1 MEVGVFSKCIKEL
14 ILDHDEVGVPGFGVF
29 SAQLMPASFS
39 DHRTTINPPYREL
52 TFRKCD
58 VAPEEGTM
66 LYGFICDEMKVSA
79 DQADVELQWCLSRI
93 HSELDGNKI
102 CLLPGLGAMRST
114 FQSDYFFVSDDNLDI
129 FPDGF
134 GLEPVSIRATDEKP
148 AKARKEKRSARA
160 EKRSARKEMRSARK
174 RLRAERKEAG
184 ASDSV
189 ATRRRLPVLVRIL
202 LWLLAIAAIT
212 VGAILLVFPDGFA
225 GFGEFFSGV
234 MDHLLYPKEELQL
247 LGR

>member
-14 ILDHDEVGVPGFGVF
+14 ILDHDEVGVPGLGVF

-58 VAPEEGTM
+58 VTPEEGAM
-66 LYGFICDEMKVSA
+66 LNGFICSEMNVSPE
-79 DQADVELQWCLSRI
+79 QADVELKWCLSRI
-93 HSELDGNKI
+93 HSELEGNRT
-102 CLLPGLGAMRST
+102 CTLPGLGAMRST
-114 FQSDYFFVSDDNLDI
+114 SQSDYFFVSDDNLDI

-134 GLEPVSIRATDEKP
+134 GLEPVSIKAIDEQPARRKP
-148 AKARKEKRSARA
+148 S
-160 EKRSARKEMRSARK
+160 
-174 RLRAERKEAG
+174 RAERKAAKAARAAEANPT
-184 ASDSV
+184 V
-189 ATRRRLPVLVRIL
+189 KRRRLPVLVRIL
-202 LWLLAIAAIT
+202 LWLLAIAAIA

-225 GFGEFFSGV
+225 GFSEFFSGV
-234 MDHLLYPKEELQL
+234 MDHILYTKEELQL

>member
-14 ILDHDEVGVPGFGVF
+14 ILDHDEVGVPGLGVF

-52 TFRKCD
+52 TFRQCE
-58 VAPEEGTM
+58 VSPEEGAA
-66 LYGFICDEMKVSA
+66 LNSFICNEMHVSPE
-79 DQADVELQWCLSRI
+79 QADVELKWCLSRI
-93 HSELDGNKI
+93 HSELEGNHT
-102 CLLPGLGAMRST
+102 CTLPGLGAMRST
-114 FQSDYFFVSDDNLDI
+114 SQSDYFFVSDDNLDI

-134 GLEPVSIRATDEKP
+134 GLEPVSIRATDEK
-148 AKARKEKRSARA
+148 AAR
-160 EKRSARKEMRSARK
+160 RKPS
-174 RLRAERKEAG
+174 RAERKA
-184 ASDSV
+184 AK
-189 ATRRRLPVLVRIL
+189 ATRTAETSARHRRLPVLVRIL
-202 LWLLAIAAIT
+202 LWLLAIAAIA

-234 MDHLLYPKEELQL
+234 MDHLLYTKEELQL

>member
-14 ILDHDEVGVPGFGVF
+14 ILDHDEVGVPGLGVF

-52 TFRKCD
+52 TFRKCE
-58 VAPEEGTM
+58 VTPEEGAM
-66 LYGFICDEMKVSA
+66 LNDFICSEMHVSPE
-79 DQADVELQWCLSRI
+79 QADVELKWCLSRI
-93 HSELDGNKI
+93 HSELEGNHT
-102 CLLPGLGAMRST
+102 CTLPGLGAMRST
-114 FQSDYFFVSDDNLDI
+114 SQSDYFFVSDDNLDI

-134 GLEPVSIRATDEKP
+134 GLEPVSIRAIDEKP
-148 AKARKEKRSARA
+148 ARRKPTRA
-160 EKRSARKEMRSARK
+160 EKRSTR
-174 RLRAERKEAG
+174 RLSRAERKA
-184 ASDSV
+184 AK
-189 ATRRRLPVLVRIL
+189 ATRTAETSAKRRRLPVLVRIL
-202 LWLLAIAAIT
+202 LWLLAIAAIA

-234 MDHLLYPKEELQL
+234 MDHLLYTKEELQL

>member
-14 ILDHDEVGVPGFGVF
+14 ILDHDEVGVPGLGVF

-52 TFRKCD
+52 TFRQCE
-58 VAPEEGTM
+58 VSPEEGAM
-66 LYGFICDEMKVSA
+66 LNDFICSEMHVSPE
-79 DQADVELQWCLSRI
+79 QADVELKWCLSRI
-93 HSELDGNKI
+93 HSELEGNHT
-102 CLLPGLGAMRST
+102 CTLPGLGAMRST
-114 FQSDYFFVSDDNLDI
+114 SQSDYFFVSDDNLDI

-148 AKARKEKRSARA
+148 VRRKPSRT
-160 EKRSARKEMRSARK
+160 
-174 RLRAERKEAG
+174 ERKA
-184 ASDSV
+184 AKP
-189 ATRRRLPVLVRIL
+189 AAKHRRLPVLVRIL
-202 LWLLAIAAIT
+202 LWLLAIAAIA

-234 MDHLLYPKEELQL
+234 MDHLLYTKEELQL

>member
-14 ILDHDEVGVPGFGVF
+14 ILDHDEVGVPGLGVF

-52 TFRKCD
+52 TFRKCE
-58 VAPEEGTM
+58 VTPEEGSM
-66 LYGFICDEMKVSA
+66 LNDFICSEMHVSPE
-79 DQADVELQWCLSRI
+79 QADVELKWCLSRI
-93 HSELDGNKI
+93 RSELEGNRT
-102 CLLPGLGAMRST
+102 CTLPGLGAMRST
-114 FQSDYFFVSDDNLDI
+114 SQSDYFFVSDDNLDI

-134 GLEPVSIRATDEKP
+134 GLEPVSIRAIDEKP
-148 AKARKEKRSARA
+148 ARRKPTRA
-160 EKRSARKEMRSARK
+160 EKRSTR
-174 RLRAERKEAG
+174 RLSRAERRAAKAARTTPPRVTAEDKPAK
-184 ASDSV
+184 
-189 ATRRRLPVLVRIL
+189 RRRLPVLVRIL
-202 LWLLAIAAIT
+202 LWLLAIAAIA

-234 MDHLLYPKEELQL
+234 MDHLLYTKEELQL

>member
-14 ILDHDEVGVPGFGVF
+14 ILDHDEVGVPGLGVF

-52 TFRKCD
+52 TFRQCE
-58 VAPEEGTM
+58 VSPEEGVT
-66 LYGFICDEMKVSA
+66 LNSFICNEMHVSPE
-79 DQADVELQWCLSRI
+79 QADVELKWCLSRI
-93 HSELDGNKI
+93 HSELEGNHT
-102 CLLPGLGAMRST
+102 CTLPGLGAMRST
-114 FQSDYFFVSDDNLDI
+114 SQSDYFFVSDDNLDI

-148 AKARKEKRSARA
+148 ARRKPS
-160 EKRSARKEMRSARK
+160 
-174 RLRAERKEAG
+174 RAERKA
-184 ASDSV
+184 AKP
-189 ATRRRLPVLVRIL
+189 AKRRRLPVLVRIL
-202 LWLLAIAAIT
+202 LWLLAIAAIA

-234 MDHLLYPKEELQL
+234 MDHLLYTKEELQL

>member
-14 ILDHDEVGVPGFGVF
+14 ILDHDEVGVPGLGVF

-52 TFRKCD
+52 TFRKCE
-58 VAPEEGTM
+58 VTPEEGSM
-66 LYGFICDEMKVSA
+66 LNDFICSEMHVSPE
-79 DQADVELQWCLSRI
+79 QADVELKWCLSRI
-93 HSELDGNKI
+93 RSELEGNRT
-102 CLLPGLGAMRST
+102 CTLPGLGAMRST
-114 FQSDYFFVSDDNLDI
+114 SQSDYFFVSDDNLDI

-134 GLEPVSIRATDEKP
+134 GLEPVSIRATDEK
-148 AKARKEKRSARA
+148 AAR
-160 EKRSARKEMRSARK
+160 RKPS
-174 RLRAERKEAG
+174 RAERKA
-184 ASDSV
+184 AK
-189 ATRRRLPVLVRIL
+189 ATRTAETSARHRRLPVLVRIL
-202 LWLLAIAAIT
+202 LWLLAIAAIA

-234 MDHLLYPKEELQL
+234 MDHLLYTKEELQL

>member
-29 SAQLMPASFS
+29 YAELMPASFS
-39 DHRTTINPPYREL
+39 DRRTTINPPYRKML
-52 TFRKCD
+52 FRKCE
-58 VAPEEGTM
+58 VAPEEGAM
-66 LYGFICDEMKVSA
+66 LYGYICDEMKVTA
-79 DQADVELQWCLSRI
+79 DQADVELKWCLSRI

-114 FQSDYFFVSDDNLDI
+114 SQSDYFFVSDDNLDI

-134 GLEPVSIRATDEKP
+134 GLEPVSIRATDEEP
-148 AKARKEKRSARA
+148 AKARAG
-160 EKRSARKEMRSARK
+160 KRSARK
-174 RLRAERKEAG
+174 LTRAERKAARA
-184 ASDSV
+184 ASKA
-189 ATRRRLPVLVRIL
+189 ATRAMARETPASATKSRRLPVLVRIL
-202 LWLLAIAAIT
+202 LWLLAIAAVA

-225 GFGEFFSGV
+225 GFGEFLSGV
-234 MDHLLYPKEELQL
+234 MDHILYSKEELQL